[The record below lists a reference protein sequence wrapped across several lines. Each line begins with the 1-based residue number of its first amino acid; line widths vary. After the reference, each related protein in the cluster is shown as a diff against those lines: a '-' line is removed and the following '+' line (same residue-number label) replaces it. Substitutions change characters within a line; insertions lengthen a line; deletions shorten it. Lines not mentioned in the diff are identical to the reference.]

1 MTFVRHLS
9 SRSFFL
15 SSPRSLPGLG
25 RWTGAFSSAI
35 ALVAMSAP
43 ALADEPPV
51 DDGEGEVGGKADGDV
66 DSKLEGEVIV
76 VTGTRSESPRAASPI
91 TTEVIDR
98 QRLVESGAQTAAD
111 ALAMR
116 PGLWLERGVA
126 GTMGISIQGLGP
138 QYSMILVDGARQIG
152 RTDGVLD
159 LDRFGVEDIEQIEI
173 VRGPSS
179 VLYGSDALGGVVNLV
194 TRRPRDGVAMDAL
207 ARIDGRLGTEARGR
221 ISAGKRG
228 SAAALAGTYRDSPE
242 IRIDDEDDGV
252 TPIATTFDAVTDW
265 HVTGRGTHRRG
276 EAWRFDAAAD
286 YLRRD
291 LRGVD
296 VVGGGA
302 VLDRRNLVETASG
315 QAIAAWSSERTAV
328 RLEADASLYHGQFLS
343 DQRMSNA
350 LDQYELTDEN
360 LIEGRTQ
367 VVRQLGR
374 HSALLGGEVLREA
387 LESDRL
393 SEAGSRTRGAVYVQ
407 DEWRLGAQDEIVV
420 VPAVR
425 LDADSQFGTHATPRI
440 AARWQLTKRAVVRAS
455 TGAGYRAPSFKELL
469 LRFDNPSAGYRVE
482 GNPDLEPET
491 SLSAQAGGEWQA
503 AAWLWL
509 SADGYVNRLRDMIFT
524 AARPDDGS
532 GTLQFS
538 YDNIGRA
545 RTAGVE
551 AYAIAS
557 RGRAALELGW
567 AMTRTRDL
575 DAERA
580 LEGVSVQRVTAT
592 ARWRDARAQFDAFIT
607 AALTGH
613 RPFYLSTT
621 DPQQATLTDRR
632 VELRARIAKR
642 FRGGLGGFLGIDNA
656 LDAGDARLDRV
667 LPRTLY
673 TGVEIRH

>member
-1 MTFVRHLS
+1 MTSVRRLS
-9 SRSFFL
+9 SRPFFL
-15 SSPRSLPGLG
+15 SFTRSLPGLA
-25 RWTGAFSSAI
+25 RQTGAFCSAV
-35 ALVAMSAP
+35 ALAAMSAT
-43 ALADEPPV
+43 AHADEPVVRSSDDDAAAAV
-51 DDGEGEVGGKADGDV
+51 D
-66 DSKLEGEVIV
+66 GEVIV
-76 VTGTRSESPRAASPI
+76 VTGTRSETPRAAAPV

-98 QRLVESGAQTAAD
+98 KRLVESGAQTAAD

-138 QYSMILVDGARQIG
+138 QYSSILVDGARQIG

-194 TRRPRDGVAMDAL
+194 TRRPRDGVALDAL
-207 ARIDGRLGTEARGR
+207 ARIDGRLGHEARGR
-221 ISAGKRG
+221 ISAGRSG
-228 SAAALAGTYRDSPE
+228 TAAALVGTYRDAPA
-242 IRIDDEDDGV
+242 IRLDDESGAA
-252 TPIATTFDAVTDW
+252 PIATTFDAYTDW
-265 HVTGRGTHRRG
+265 HVTGRGTHRRSD
-276 EAWRFDAAAD
+276 AWRLDVAAD

-296 VVGGGA
+296 LAGGGA
-302 VLDRRNLVETASG
+302 VLDRRNLIETAAG
-315 QAIAAWSSERTAV
+315 QAIATFSGERTAV
-328 RLEADASLYHGQFLS
+328 RLEADASLYRDQFLS
-343 DQRMSNA
+343 DQRMSDA
-350 LDQYELTDEN
+350 LDQYQLTDEN
-360 LIEGRTQ
+360 LVEGRTQ
-367 VVRQLGR
+367 IARQLGQHR
-374 HSALLGGEVLREA
+374 AIAGGEVLREA
-387 LESDRL
+387 LSSDRL
-393 SEAGSRTRGAVYVQ
+393 SEPGTRTRGAVYAQ
-407 DEWRLGAQDEIVV
+407 DEWRLGALDQIMI
-420 VPAVR
+420 VPAAR
-425 LDADSQFGTHATPRI
+425 LDVDSQFGTHATPRI
-440 AARWQLTKRAVVRAS
+440 AARWQLGKGAVVRAS

-469 LRFDNPSAGYRVE
+469 LLFENPGAGYRVE

-503 AAWLWL
+503 ASWLWL

-532 GTLQFS
+532 GMLRFS

-575 DAERA
+575 DADRA
-580 LEGVSVQRVTAT
+580 LEGVPVQRFTAT
-592 ARWRDARAQFDAFIT
+592 ARWRDAQERFDAFVA

-613 RPFYLSTT
+613 RPFYLNAA

-642 FRGGLGGFLGIDNA
+642 FRAGLGGFLGIDNA

-667 LPRTLY
+667 LPRTFY
-673 TGVEIRH
+673 AGVEIQR